1 MWSGSHQNPSTVR
14 AFPGHQPG
22 RWAAAGMRV
31 SEGRR
36 EEAGLAPGFKLWEC
50 GGVLFPNRRDSGAQ
64 ES

>member
-1 MWSGSHQNPSTVR
+1 MR